1 MFYSDMLAI
10 RQNFFGVM
18 AVKNSR
24 ILILIILITLCGNV
38 GAEVQIYQSTDNT
51 GLNKREQIESVE
63 KYLISF
69 SQTLKKMENTL
80 DETAKKIQAQDIKI
94 LGLLKDNQNKTLET
108 EKIKTEYQKLSETV
122 KAIQATIRDQEAK

>member
-1 MFYSDMLAI
+1 M
-10 RQNFFGVM
+10 
-18 AVKNSR
+18 KNSH

-69 SQTLKKMENTL
+69 SQTLKKMESTL
-80 DETAKKIQAQDIKI
+80 DENAKKIQAQDIKI

-108 EKIKTEYQKLSETV
+108 EKIKTEYQKLSEIV

>member
-1 MFYSDMLAI
+1 MLAI

-69 SQTLKKMENTL
+69 SQTLKKMEGTL
-80 DETAKKIQAQDIKI
+80 DENAKKIQAQDIKI

-122 KAIQATIRDQEAK
+122 KAIQATIRGEEAK